1 MAPIKGIAARAR
13 ANRKPVSADN
23 PFLAREKTGSE
34 WITTCLE
41 SWGQIRDAATEA
53 MFLNTYGSPLV
64 QAVVGLNAQP
74 EAAPRKVERDV
85 EREAAAAELRSA
97 LESRFEAG
105 GVEEGALRTLIY
117 IRSPDGA
124 ADERGYPLLKSIRA
138 SKRANKRLTLAQ
150 FRDMLTEQLQLIRLD
165 EERAVNALPKLIQ
178 PGEPEADAAL
188 RVLRELIAA
197 PGPLDKESR
206 ARAARVQKLIGA
218 KLVAA

>member
-1 MAPIKGIAARAR
+1 MAPIKGMAARAR
-13 ANRKPVSADN
+13 AQRKPVSADN
-23 PFLAREKTGSE
+23 PFLAWEKTGSE

-64 QAVVGLNAQP
+64 QAMVGLNAQP
-74 EAAPRKVERDV
+74 EAPRKVERDV
-85 EREAAAAELRSA
+85 ERKAAAADLRSA
-97 LESRFEAG
+97 LENRFETG
-105 GVEEGALRTLIY
+105 GVEEGALRALIY

-124 ADERGYPLLKSIRA
+124 ADERGYRLMKSIRA
-138 SKRANKRLTLAQ
+138 SKRANKRLTLPQ
-150 FRDMLTEQLQLIRLD
+150 FRDMLTEQQLIRLD
-165 EERAVNALPKLIQ
+165 EERAVNALPKLIR
-178 PGEPEADAAL
+178 PGEPEVDTAL